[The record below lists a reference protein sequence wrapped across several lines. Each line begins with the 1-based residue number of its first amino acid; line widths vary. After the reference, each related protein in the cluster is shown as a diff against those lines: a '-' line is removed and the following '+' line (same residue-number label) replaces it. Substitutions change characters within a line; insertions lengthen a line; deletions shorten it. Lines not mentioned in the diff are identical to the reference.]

1 MGRVAGQRRLYLLVH
16 DNVDLDTLLSLPLE
30 QVIKPVLLVVVG
42 RSSEEELRRQPPVG
56 DVDGLLGLLQSD
68 RDGPEV
74 VASIDVPLDEVPLTL
89 REEGLIAVR
98 LADLGSLVVTDYCG
112 SR

>member
-1 MGRVAGQRRLYLLVH
+1 M
-16 DNVDLDTLLSLPLE
+16 
-30 QVIKPVLLVVVG
+30 VG

-98 LADLGSLVVTDYCG
+98 LADLGSLVVTALLVLLVVAMVRVELRV
-112 SR
+112 SS